1 MAFYTRLPRTSWTC
15 WWLNCV
21 FFGSLPPNCW
31 PEAPPMIRDCFLVVG
46 PTSWVELATTAPRGP
61 RELDLF
67 LP

>member
-1 MAFYTRLPRTSWTC
+1 
-15 WWLNCV
+15 
-21 FFGSLPPNCW
+21 
-31 PEAPPMIRDCFLVVG
+31 MIRDCFLVVG